1 MIRRV
6 LATKMLGCIDEEE
19 EEEMGDSRE
28 RVDGISGEKRQI
40 TALFVV
46 EEKKEKKGD
55 PKNE

>member
-6 LATKMLGCIDEEE
+6 LATKMLGCIDEE